1 MKFHAMLQRSPSSTG
16 KFSIGRSIAE
26 FKFDIPTNYKIR
38 FRHDDDDDD
47 VDDDD
52 DDDDDAVDDDDD
64 QEESER
70 QDQCR
75 SWSGIKG
82 MMNVY
87 HAGAH

>member
-1 MKFHAMLQRSPSSTG
+1 MQCCRGVRVAQESSQSVDRLPSSNST
-16 KFSIGRSIAE
+16 FELQNSLST
-26 FKFDIPTNYKIR
+26 D
-38 FRHDDDDDD
+38 
-47 VDDDD
+47 DDDD

-82 MMNVY
+82 IMNVY